1 MTRLTF
7 KHKVLAGRYKTFQAF
22 LDAYNNHVTDWR
34 NALTA
39 GEKISVEE
47 YLGLSYSEYSQ
58 IFGCIK
64 TAFDLYATGH
74 FLQLL
79 TTPHLDVLLT
89 KFNSGSVNKE
99 LRFGQYVYNETNFE
113 YDNSYNERSTE
124 QAYNL
129 LLEGIKFFSKK
140 EEE

>member
-34 NALTA
+34 NALAA
-39 GEKISVEE
+39 GEKISVED

-89 KFNSGSVNKE
+89 KFNKGYASPD
-99 LRFGQYVYNETNFE
+99 LRFGQYVYNETRFE
-113 YDNSYNERSTE
+113 YGNSYNETDTNN
-124 QAYNL
+124 AYVL
-129 LLEGIKFFSKK
+129 LQKGIEYYSQM
-140 EEE
+140 EE